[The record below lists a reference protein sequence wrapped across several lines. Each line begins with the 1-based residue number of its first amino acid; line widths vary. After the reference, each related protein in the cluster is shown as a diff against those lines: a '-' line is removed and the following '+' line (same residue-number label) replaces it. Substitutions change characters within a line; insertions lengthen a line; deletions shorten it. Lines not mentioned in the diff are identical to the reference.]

1 MSRVLLTGVVGLLI
15 SPAAFVAYCQNPA
28 YCLPLYESLKDSC
41 VTEYQTCVADHEA
54 NCTAREQTCFA
65 NAEEIYQSCLHGGGS
80 GASASLSFRESSQSI
95 QLLNISGM
103 RRAGDKSD
111 ILRPFFDRSLL
122 VADK

>member
-1 MSRVLLTGVVGLLI
+1 MKMSRVLLTGVAGLLI

-80 GASASLSFRESSQSI
+80 GVSLSFRESSRSI
-95 QLLNISGM
+95 QFLDVSGM

-111 ILRPFFDRSLL
+111 VLRPFFDRSQL